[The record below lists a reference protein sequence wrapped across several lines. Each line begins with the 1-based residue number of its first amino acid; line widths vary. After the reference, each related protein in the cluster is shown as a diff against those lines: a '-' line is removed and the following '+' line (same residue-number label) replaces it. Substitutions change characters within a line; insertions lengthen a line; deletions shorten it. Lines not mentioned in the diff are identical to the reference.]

1 MNNFTATAISF
12 FLLLLVLRREA
23 PYSLCYFHCFSI
35 EYLQA
40 EQAGNEACPAKRCT
54 RTLLNPLETSATDA
68 SPNVTRADCTA
79 PAFFDS
85 LARARLPRNPNGFS
99 VVFICFSRQEL
110 HASNNELDD
119 DNIIVEIARPASVL
133 AALKRACILGKR
145 P

>member
-68 SPNVTRADCTA
+68 SPNVTRAECTA
-79 PAFFDS
+79 PAFVIRLPTHDFPGIRMVS
-85 LARARLPRNPNGFS
+85 PWCSFVFRARSCMRAITNWMMTTSSSKLRVLPQCLQR
-99 VVFICFSRQEL
+99 
-110 HASNNELDD
+110 
-119 DNIIVEIARPASVL
+119 
-133 AALKRACILGKR
+133 
-145 P
+145 